1 VCVSGDCLE
10 SAPPLNVSLDYFE
23 ALLQRNASADD
34 SRHTYPEISPRL
46 ADTNVLAA
54 PDDHLA
60 PRFERRAAGD
70 IRSAPGH
77 IAHTGKNIEAFR
89 RTVHAGFIGEVRP
102 AMRRDS

>member
-1 VCVSGDCLE
+1 VCVSGDCFE
-10 SAPPLNVSLDYFE
+10 AARPLNVSLDYFE
-23 ALLQRNASADD
+23 ALLQRNASADY
-34 SRHTYPEISPRL
+34 SRQTYPEISPRL

-70 IRSAPGH
+70 IRSATGH
-77 IAHTGKNIEAFR
+77 IAHTKKSIEASR
-89 RTVHAGFIGEVRP
+89 MTDHAGFIGEVRP